1 MRLYVLCA
9 MSLAACAFEP
19 SGPLDPGDDVG
30 EPDPG
35 INGDVDAA
43 NVVDPPSPDAAP
55 SPPDAPP
62 TPEPPTLD
70 CRIEGDNLGIV
81 GAKVT
86 AGTREYTFV
95 SWDANAAGAYTGFR
109 LEGPAGN
116 LRYEVRTSTDRHTGD
131 TLVYSGNE
139 RITRVD
145 FCVTGGD

>member
-9 MSLAACAFEP
+9 ISLGACAFEP

-30 EPDPG
+30 QPDPG
-35 INGDVDAA
+35 GDVDAA

-62 TPEPPTLD
+62 PPEPPTLT
-70 CRIEGDNLGIV
+70 CRIEGENLGIV

-86 AGTREYTFV
+86 AGTRQYTFI

-109 LEGPAGN
+109 LQGPSSN
-116 LRYEVRTSTDRHTGD
+116 LRYEVRTANNSHTGD
-131 TLVYSGNE
+131 TLVYTDNE
-139 RITRVD
+139 RIMRVD
-145 FCVTGGD
+145 FCVGGE